1 MSTLEFANILLN
13 NIESYYLILIF
24 ISPLYIYIIYRK
36 ALGIFDPLTFA
47 ITGSMFATATA
58 VFILRIDPTAE
69 NYIFSFFSTE
79 LLFLIGFLLVAPN
92 AILIDFS
99 QRKYTVVEKF
109 TIDSSVNLLLLVLF
123 YMVLKII
130 QYLIVGIPLLT
141 YNRLNM
147 ASGGLGVFQTLST
160 ALLPLLCLRVYKQF
174 TQKGK
179 NKITAY
185 GALCIIITT
194 ILMDGS
200 KAGVLIAT
208 QMFFMCSVMFKT
220 DGEKLGHKYRLS
232 SKMKIVIFFAA
243 LSPLALNIFTKFD
256 DVADGLYSIAFRVVA
271 FGDIYYQ
278 SYSNKVIETISSK
291 YSMFDI
297 LYPLLATFKLVA
309 IDADRYSVGEILTQT
324 VESSFEGGGS
334 NARINIISY
343 LVFENLGFIFSFA
356 AGLLIGL
363 LRKTLTM
370 KTSNNV
376 KKTYIYIAAIFASI
390 IWTDLSNGL
399 VLGVLMFAATSFWL
413 AFEYIL
419 FFSVKKVERTY
430 C

>member
-1 MSTLEFANILLN
+1 MSTLEFANVLLN
-13 NIESYYLILIF
+13 NIESYYLILLF

-58 VFILRIDPTAE
+58 VFVLRIDPTAE
-69 NYIFSFFSTE
+69 DYIFSFFSTE
-79 LLFLIGFLLVAPN
+79 LLFLIGYLLVAPN
-92 AILIDFS
+92 AILIDFC

-109 TIDSSVNLLLLVLF
+109 AIDSNANLLLLVLF

-160 ALLPLLCLRVYKQF
+160 ALFPLLCLRVYKQF
-174 TQKGK
+174 TIKIK

-185 GALCIIITT
+185 SALLVIIIT

-208 QMFFMCSVMFKT
+208 QMFFMCSIMFKT
-220 DGEKLGHKYRLS
+220 DDEKLGHKNRLS
-232 SKMKIVIFFAA
+232 KKKIIIILFVI
-243 LSPLALNIFTKFD
+243 LSPLLLNILTKFD
-256 DVADGLYSIAFRVVA
+256 NVADGLYGIAFRLVG
-271 FGDIYYQ
+271 FGDIFYQ
-278 SYSNKVIETISSK
+278 SYSNNVIETISK
-291 YSMFDI
+291 NYSIFDI
-297 LYPLLATFKLVA
+297 LYPLLGTFKVVS
-309 IDADRYSVGEILTQT
+309 IDPNYYSVGEILTQT
-324 VESSFEGGGS
+324 VELSFEGGGA

-343 LVFENLGFIFSFA
+343 LIFGNLGFIFSFA
-356 AGLLIGL
+356 AGLFIGL

-376 KKTYIYIAAIFASI
+376 KKIYIYIAAIFTSI
-390 IWTDLSNGL
+390 IWTDLSNACG
-399 VLGVLMFAATSFWL
+399 
-413 AFEYIL
+413 
-419 FFSVKKVERTY
+419 
-430 C
+430 